1 MTPVHKHEGSG
12 RFFSRLRSDD
22 RYETP
27 NETEAASRNRA
38 LAAISRTLNEARA
51 RFEECVPES
60 RPESPP
66 GSAVYGPGRYWATQ
80 LATATGQMASAVA
93 LLPAAVG
100 WMPSFVYSL
109 CPAQAVRRSSQ

>member
-1 MTPVHKHEGSG
+1 MNQVSA
-12 RFFSRLRSDD
+12 RI
-22 RYETP
+22 
-27 NETEAASRNRA
+27 
-38 LAAISRTLNEARA
+38 AAISRTLNKARA
-51 RFEECVPES
+51 RFEECFPES

-66 GSAVYGPGRYWATQ
+66 GSPSPALGRYWATQ

-109 CPAQAVRRSSQ
+109 CPFHAVRRSSQ